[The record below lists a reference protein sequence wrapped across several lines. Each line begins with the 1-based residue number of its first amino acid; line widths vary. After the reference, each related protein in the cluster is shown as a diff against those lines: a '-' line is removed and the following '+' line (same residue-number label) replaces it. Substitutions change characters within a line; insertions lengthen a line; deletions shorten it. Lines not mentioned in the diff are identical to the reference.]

1 MTTPH
6 FAMTLLNTPRAA
18 LCLALV
24 AVMAACGG
32 GETRTASL
40 QATAAP
46 LSGTPSLGERMRSL
60 AVGGGSTAAAA
71 VNISNAQFFQWATL
85 QFAALFP
92 AHPVPVPLT
101 AEGLT
106 WDIRAYS
113 NGNYLAVA
121 SDGHAYGLGPVTG
134 NTLVDLGAMQAF
146 AEQVCAS
153 VGCGGGGGGGGE
165 TAGTVSLRGTVATGA
180 ALSGAAV
187 YVNCADGSVTGARA
201 LVGDDGTYSI
211 TLNAAKMP
219 CVAKAVSQ
227 DDRIELHAALNPAG
241 GSTQTLNISP
251 LTELILARLTGAPP
265 QFVWSSFNSAA
276 ASMVNSQDLVSAIID
291 TVATL
296 KDRGYADFSTIGNPM
311 TAPLVARTASSAGN
325 AYDQILEALGA
336 RMAGFGQSLADLTQS
351 AFADHFQA
359 VWNTMDSSTGTLRVD
374 GGKTYA
380 LRALQ
385 IIDTTGMVRGGGYSF
400 YTLDGTLTPCTAG
413 GATAAT
419 CMGAQDNFNLGSQS
433 GPLTV
438 AGAASGTRLQA
449 GPDGS
454 GYQFIGT
461 LSGTTWSGTF
471 TKVATATSPGV
482 STGTF
487 SVNLKIALTLIG
499 SPP

>member
-1 MTTPH
+1 MTTPL
-6 FAMTLLNTPRAA
+6 FAMTLLNTSRATVY
-18 LCLALV
+18 LVLV
-24 AVMAACGG
+24 AVLAACSG
-32 GETRTASL
+32 GETRTETL
-40 QATAAP
+40 QATAASQP
-46 LSGTPSLGERMRSL
+46 GTPSLGERMRAL
-60 AVGGGSTAAAA
+60 TVGGGSTAAAA

-92 AHPVPVPLT
+92 AYSVPLSLT
-101 AEGLT
+101 SEGLT

-134 NTLVDLGAMQAF
+134 NTLVDLGVVQAF
-146 AEQVCAS
+146 AEQVCGS
-153 VGCGGGGGGGGE
+153 VGCGGGGGEG
-165 TAGTVSLRGTVATGA
+165 AGTVSLRGTVATGA
-180 ALSGAAV
+180 ALPGAAV

-227 DDRIELHAALNPAG
+227 DNHVELHAALNPAG
-241 GSTQTLNISP
+241 GSTQTLNINP

-276 ASMVNSQDLVSAIID
+276 ASMVNSQDLVSATID

-296 KDRGYADFSTIGNPM
+296 KDRGYADFSTVGNPM
-311 TAPLVARTASSAGN
+311 TAPLVARTASSPGN
-325 AYDQILEALGA
+325 AYDQILDALGA
-336 RMAGFGQSLADLTQS
+336 RTAGFGQSLADLTQS
-351 AFADHFQA
+351 ALTDHSRA
-359 VWNTMDSSTGTLRVD
+359 VWNTMDSSTGTLQVD

-385 IIDTTGMVRGGGYSF
+385 IIDTTGIVRGGGYNF
-400 YTLDGTLTPCTAG
+400 YTLDGTLTPCTPG
-413 GATAAT
+413 GANAAT

-438 AGAASGTRLQA
+438 AGAAPGTRLQA

-454 GYQFIGT
+454 GYLFIGT
-461 LSGTTWSGTF
+461 ISGTTWSGTF
-471 TKVATATSPGV
+471 TKAATATSPGT

-487 SVNLKIALTLIG
+487 NVNLKIALSLVG
-499 SPP
+499 STP

>member
-400 YTLDGTLTPCTAG
+400 YTLDGTLTPCTPG